1 MEIRLDQGGTQG
13 GRGAAV
19 RPPADTL
26 EAWNGAFRHQILA
39 GQNGAGLRWTS
50 MENARLHPSWIQ
62 MLKGLV
68 RHYPF
73 VWKNF
78 RTYFQNLYRRD
89 VLRTN
94 VVAPYAAILYVTHK
108 CNLACTYC
116 TQKEPEVFSQELPTS
131 QTLELLRI
139 IRRETDSI
147 LFTGGEPTLRND
159 IEDLAEAARNQLNF
173 RSVLLVTNGTL
184 LHRRQKLF
192 ESLHSL
198 IVSLDALEAD
208 ASKPLSK
215 PAVLPKV
222 LENLQLA
229 KTRFPRPSD
238 ITISTVIEEWNL
250 GEIERLLE
258 FCREHGFVF
267 ATQTA
272 LNEKMPNL
280 RLRQNPRY
288 QALVEKILERRRQ
301 RVQPINGTPK
311 LIRTLLEFGDFQC
324 FPTMFPRVYPNGDV
338 FYPCEPL
345 KTIGGNLLREGSF
358 RAVFA
363 RGRKLYG
370 EIPACR
376 GICHLF
382 GNVVSSY
389 YVKDFWGLAGDS
401 IR

>member
-1 MEIRLDQGGTQG
+1 MES
-13 GRGAAV
+13 GRREPSG
-19 RPPADTL
+19 REL
-26 EAWNGAFRHQILA
+26 LR
-39 GQNGAGLRWTS
+39 GL
-50 MENARLHPSWIQ
+50 L
-62 MLKGLV
+62 

-73 VWKNF
+73 VLKNF
-78 RTYFQNLYRRD
+78 KHYFQNLYLRQVR
-89 VLRTN
+89 RTN
-94 VVAPYAAILYVTHK
+94 VVAPYAAVLYVTHK

-116 TQKEPEVFSQELPTS
+116 TQKEPDVFSDELPTDK
-131 QTLELLRI
+131 TLELLRI

-147 LFTGGEPTLRND
+147 LFTGGEPLLRND
-159 IEDLAEAARNQLNF
+159 IEELARAARRDIQF

-192 ESLHSL
+192 DSLTGL
-198 IVSLDALEAD
+198 IVSLDALSVD
-208 ASKPLSK
+208 TRMPLSK

-229 KTRFPRPSD
+229 RSRLPRPQD
-238 ITISTVIEEWNL
+238 ITVSSVIEEWNI
-250 GEIERLLE
+250 GEVERILD
-258 FCREHGFVF
+258 FCREQGFVF

-272 LNEKMPNL
+272 LHEKMPNL

-288 QALVEKILERRRQ
+288 RALVEKIVERRRSGA
-301 RVQPINGTPK
+301 QPINGTPK
-311 LIRTLLEFGDFQC
+311 LLRTLLEFGDFQC

-345 KTIGGNLLREGSF
+345 KKIGGNLLREGSF
-358 RAVFA
+358 RKVFA

-370 EIPACR
+370 EIPDCKA
-376 GICHLF
+376 ICYLF

-389 YVKDFWGLAGDS
+389 YVKDFWGLAGDT